1 MVLDVLELLRP
12 NFKIGHIWQAEE
24 FLTTNPKETIA
35 KFDRA
40 FAAFPGA
47 RVTRE
52 PHKDFKER
60 VPDAIGLIRTGDP
73 TAYGNIFVESV

>member
-1 MVLDVLELLRP
+1 VLELLQPTFR
-12 NFKIGHIWQAEE
+12 IGHIWQAEE

-40 FAAFPGA
+40 FAAFPNA
-47 RVTRE
+47 WITRE
-52 PHKDFKER
+52 PHEDFKER

-73 TAYGNIFVESV
+73 TAYGNIIVQSA